1 MKNFAI
7 RNRGH
12 KGGHGFLKYKRGPW
26 ALEVYVRRA
35 TCTSAR
41 AITHC
46 GVGKEI
52 KNYVKHTKINVLNPK
67 LTFLKLELV
76 LNFSKK
82 DEH

>member
-26 ALEVYVRRA
+26 ALEVDVRRA

-41 AITHC
+41 AITHG

-52 KNYVKHTKINVLNPK
+52 KNYVKHTKINVLKPK
-67 LTFLKLELV
+67 TKFFKLKHV
-76 LNFSKK
+76 
-82 DEH
+82 